1 MNKTKLS
8 WTMSNIMKMYDEK
21 KVLSFEHPIQRKSE
35 QWNNQQ
41 KSLLIHSMLA
51 NYPVPNIY
59 VLREDSQEVDAK
71 NKPIFNYFVMDGK
84 QRLTSVLS
92 FMWGEFPLDDN
103 IPNIFIEDEEYE
115 IAGKYYSDLDEPV
128 RYDIARFKFEIIAFE
143 DCTDKEIEEIF
154 FRLNN
159 STPLTKSQV
168 AKAKVGVRVA
178 EFINE
183 VLTSKFFVNSC
194 NFSKAQLKA
203 SDDQRSLIQSMML
216 LDTNYVS
223 GFELKD
229 FSENSILEYS
239 ECIRENY
246 TDKQKNTLKSAIQY
260 LENAF
265 PEKNKNIRKISIP
278 MLIYLADVAEYDE
291 IKPRFYRDW
300 WSYFVDED
308 EFFEVYKTFCSSG
321 STKLEKIKGR
331 LAIMT
336 KSFCKYFELDYP
348 EELVDMIAEVE
359 EKLAAKE
366 EKAEDEVLED
376 GVTPSEEKVEDVSV
390 TEYVETTEEA
400 EQTTGEVENTEIV
413 GCNTENVENTDE
425 VIDTADSVDGAVNP
439 EETVSGD
446 ENTIDDSSFDE
457 DNAHTEDGANA
468 DTPSYE
474 EEIPN
479 DEGSF

>member
-8 WTMSNIMKMYDEK
+8 WTMANIEKMHDEK
-21 KVLSFEHPIQRKSE
+21 EVLSFEHPIQRKSE

-59 VLREDSQEVDAK
+59 VLREDSREVDAK

-92 FMWGEFPLDDN
+92 FMWGEFPLEDN
-103 IPNIFIEDEEYE
+103 IPNIFVEDEEYE
-115 IAGKYYSDLDEPV
+115 IAGKYFCDLEEPV
-128 RYDIARFKFEIIAFE
+128 RYEITRFKFEIIAFE

-168 AKAKVGVRVA
+168 AKAKVGVRVS

-183 VLTSKFFVNSC
+183 VLASKFFANSC

-216 LDTNYVS
+216 LDTNYVP
-223 GFELKD
+223 GFELRD

-239 ECIRENY
+239 ENIRENY
-246 TDKQKNTLKSAIQY
+246 SDKQKNTLKSAIQY

-278 MLIYLADVAEYDE
+278 MLVYLADVAEYDE
-291 IKPRFYRDW
+291 IKPRFFRDW
-300 WSYFVDED
+300 WTYFTEED
-308 EFFEVYKTFCSSG
+308 ALFEVYKTFCSSG

-336 KSFCKYFELDYP
+336 KSFCKYFEVALP
-348 EELVDMIAEVE
+348 EELTDMIAEVE

-366 EKAEDEVLED
+366 ENAEDEVLED
-376 GVTPSEEKVEDVSV
+376 GVTPSEEKMEEVSV
-390 TEYVETTEEA
+390 TECVDQDTEKIEITETVE
-400 EQTTGEVENTEIV
+400 ENTE
-413 GCNTENVENTDE
+413 E
-425 VIDTADSVDGAVNP
+425 VIDTADSKEGAVNS
-439 EETVSGD
+439 EETVSED
-446 ENTIDDSSFDE
+446 ENTIDEISLEESD
-457 DNAHTEDGANA
+457 AYTEDGANA

-474 EEIPN
+474 EENPN
-479 DEGSF
+479 DEGSY

>member
-1 MNKTKLS
+1 MNKTKIS
-8 WTMSNIMKMYDEK
+8 WSMSNIQKMYEEK
-21 KVLSFEHPIQRKSE
+21 KTLSFSHPIQRKSE

-71 NKPIFNYFVMDGK
+71 NKPIYNYFVMDGK

-92 FMWGEFPLDDN
+92 YMWGEFPLDNN

-115 IAGKYYSDLDEPV
+115 IAGKYYCDLEQTV
-128 RYDIARFKFEIIAFE
+128 QYEISRYKYEIFAFE

-183 VLTSKFFVNSC
+183 VLASKFFVNSC

-216 LDTNYVS
+216 LDTNYMN

-239 ECIRENY
+239 EEIREVYN
-246 TDKQKNTLKSAIQY
+246 DKQKNTLKSAIQY

-291 IKPRFYRDW
+291 VKPRFFRDW
-300 WSYFVDED
+300 WSYFTEED
-308 EFFEVYKTFCSSG
+308 ALFEVYKTFCSSG

-366 EKAEDEVLED
+366 EKAEGVVLED
-376 GVTPSEEKVEDVSV
+376 GVTPSEEKMEDTPILECVDQDTEKIEITETVE
-390 TEYVETTEEA
+390 
-400 EQTTGEVENTEIV
+400 ENTE
-413 GCNTENVENTDE
+413 E
-425 VIDTADSVDGAVNP
+425 VIDTEDSVEGAVNP
-439 EETVSGD
+439 EETVSEEENIID
-446 ENTIDDSSFDE
+446 EVSLEESD
-457 DNAHTEDGANA
+457 AHTDDGANA

-474 EEIPN
+474 EENPN
-479 DEGSF
+479 DESSF